1 MSPLIWFEPP
11 GLLQEDSLETHLDH
25 KASSTISGQKCSP
38 VLSPGG
44 GLPGPPLREKEGLG
58 IRISLG
64 LGVNRNSCPSSRLL
78 GGRLEMGVLP
88 IFCYWALCASPRF
101 DLIKIKRTSD
111 FPKQVLPPAVRGL
124 GCPGPQSEKLD
135 RAALPCQ
142 TFLSSQDMTLHHS
155 CQHQRQTHLPSDV
168 GERAHCSVSKRTHPR
183 LLSTWPR
190 PEPSPA
196 CRWSLSIFLLGGGG
210 ELWLISLLPRSG
222 QDVSPE

>member
-1 MSPLIWFEPP
+1 MSHLIWSEPP
-11 GLLQEDSLETHLDH
+11 GLLQEDPLEIHLDH

-88 IFCYWALCASPRF
+88 IFCYWALCASPRL

-135 RAALPCQ
+135 RAALPCHFPKQ
-142 TFLSSQDMTLHHS
+142 PGHDPASRMS
-155 CQHQRQTHLPSDV
+155 
-168 GERAHCSVSKRTHPR
+168 ASKTNP
-183 LLSTWPR
+183 
-190 PEPSPA
+190 PA
-196 CRWSLSIFLLGGGG
+196 F
-210 ELWLISLLPRSG
+210 
-222 QDVSPE
+222 